1 MKFKNIFL
9 GKYPIS
15 SLIGY
20 LIAGLTS
27 FQMYFKPGVEPY
39 EWVIPVTIAILGR
52 MSTDFANINNKN
64 GQSN

>member
-1 MKFKNIFL
+1 MKFKNILL

>member
-9 GKYPIS
+9 GNYPITS
-15 SLIGY
+15 IIGY

-27 FQMYFKPGVEPY
+27 FQMYFKPGVELY
-39 EWVIPVTIAILGR
+39 EWVVPVTIAILGR
-52 MSTDFANINNKN
+52 ISTDFANINDKN